1 MAETA
6 SGATVLAALE
16 GLGSIT
22 MCSCGVVSLHM
33 GGISLRME
41 ISAFSRL
48 ETMVREAT
56 EELCSRAILLEKR
69 KQKSISSMT
78 H

>member
-1 MAETA
+1 VADKSSRGT
-6 SGATVLAALE
+6 TLAAHE

-33 GGISLRME
+33 GGVSLRME

-48 ETMVREAT
+48 EALVREAA
-56 EELCSRAILLEKR
+56 EELCTRALLLDKM
-69 KQKSISSMT
+69 KQRGPSLLT

>member
-1 MAETA
+1 MADKA
-6 SGATVLAALE
+6 SEGIVLANHE

-22 MCSCGVVSLHM
+22 MCNCGVVSLHI

-48 ETMVREAT
+48 ETMIREAT
-56 EELCSRAILLEKR
+56 EELCAQALLLDKMR
-69 KQKSISSMT
+69 PRNASLLT